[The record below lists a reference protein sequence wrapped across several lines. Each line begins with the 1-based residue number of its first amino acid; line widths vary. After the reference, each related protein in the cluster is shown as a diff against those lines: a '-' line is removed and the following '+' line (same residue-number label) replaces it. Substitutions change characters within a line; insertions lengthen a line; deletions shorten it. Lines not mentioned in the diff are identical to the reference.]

1 MKNKELG
8 KLGEDFAVEYLK
20 KHGFEILER
29 NWHYSR
35 NAEID
40 IIAKDKNT
48 LVFVEV
54 KTRSGLNCGHPFEA
68 INKEKIRKIAV
79 SIPAYIEEKQLNCTD
94 YRIDIIALIGKQ
106 NPKLE
111 HLRGIG
117 Y

>member
-1 MKNKELG
+1 MTNKELG
-8 KLGEDFAVEYLK
+8 KFGEDFAVEYLCK
-20 KHGFEILER
+20 KGFEILDR

-40 IIAKDKNT
+40 IIAKDKDT

-54 KTRSGLNCGHPFEA
+54 KTRSNLNCGHPFEA
-68 INKEKIRKIAV
+68 INKDKIRKIAL
-79 SIPAYIEEKQLNCTD
+79 SIPAYIEEKQLNCTN
-94 YRIDIIALIGKQ
+94 YRIDVIALTGKQ